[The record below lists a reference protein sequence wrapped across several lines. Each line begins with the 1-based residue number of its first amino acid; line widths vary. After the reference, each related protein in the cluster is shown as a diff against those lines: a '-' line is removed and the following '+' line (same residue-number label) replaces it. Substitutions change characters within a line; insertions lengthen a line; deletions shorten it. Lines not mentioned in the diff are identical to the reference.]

1 MATDIIK
8 KFWDKLSRRHDN
20 LGRDDSFY
28 ALFSNGFDK
37 AKIKLDHIT
46 RVVVREYDEET
57 LKKIEEIQRIIDRD
71 YLYVDDI
78 DREAIQDAIF
88 HGYVAGLK
96 EPYSVYYSAEEAKAL
111 FETTSGTFGGI
122 GVYLGADYL

>member
-20 LGRDDSFY
+20 LGKDDSFY
-28 ALFSNGFDK
+28 ALFSNGFSK

-57 LKKIEEIQRIIDRD
+57 LKKILKKTYMLKMTFNLNMVFIQSNLCPGEQEENYFFPPVLIQCPHR
-71 YLYVDDI
+71 
-78 DREAIQDAIF
+78 
-88 HGYVAGLK
+88 
-96 EPYSVYYSAEEAKAL
+96 
-111 FETTSGTFGGI
+111 
-122 GVYLGADYL
+122 